1 VNILVC
7 VKQVPDTTEIKI
19 DPVKKTLIRTGVPSI
34 LNTYDAYALEQALQL
49 KDKDPDNVKI
59 VVASMGPQQA
69 ESILRDCLAVGAESA
84 YLITDRKFGGSE
96 TYATSYILSQSVAKI
111 VEQEGSFDM
120 IFCGKQAID
129 GDTAQVGP
137 QLGEHLGLHQ
147 ITYAINISLNEEKNK
162 ALITRELD
170 EGKVVVEAQLPVL
183 VTFTKTDDLRFASI
197 KNKMKSK
204 RAEIKE
210 INYDDLAGIDDTKI
224 GLNGSPTRV
233 VKSFTPD
240 VKTDGI
246 IIREDN
252 PDEAFEKFA
261 AELEKVKLY

>member
-1 VNILVC
+1 MNILVC

-19 DPVKKTLIRTGVPSI
+19 DPVKKTLIRAGVPSI
-34 LNTYDAYALEQALQL
+34 LNTFDAYALEQALQL

-59 VVASMGPQQA
+59 VVASMGPPQA
-69 ESILRDCLAVGAESA
+69 ETMLRDCIAVGAEAA
-84 YLITDRKFGGSE
+84 YLITDRKFGGSD
-96 TYATSYILSQSVAKI
+96 TYATSYILSEATKKI
-111 VEQEGSFDM
+111 VEEEGSFDL

-137 QLGEHLGLHQ
+137 ELAEHLGLHQ
-147 ITYAINISLNEEKNK
+147 ITYAINITLNDEKNL

-170 EGKVVVEAQLPVL
+170 EGKVIVEAQLPVL

-204 RAEIKE
+204 KAEIKE
-210 INYDDLAGIDDTKI
+210 INYEDLEGIDDTKI
-224 GLNGSPTRV
+224 GLKGSPTRV

-240 VKTDGI
+240 IKTDGI
-246 IIREDN
+246 IIKEDD
-252 PDEAFEKFA
+252 PDTAFEKFA
-261 AELEKVKLY
+261 EELEKVKLY